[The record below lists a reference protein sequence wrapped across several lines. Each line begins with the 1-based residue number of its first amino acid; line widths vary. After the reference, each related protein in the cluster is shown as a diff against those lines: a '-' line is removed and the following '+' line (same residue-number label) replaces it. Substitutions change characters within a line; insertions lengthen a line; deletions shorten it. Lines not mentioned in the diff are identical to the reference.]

1 MDGGTTKGSLLPLP
15 YDTPSPAYVLARD
28 GSWALVWMP
37 RRDHLLWVDL
47 DIVPFESLRSEDHDL
62 TP

>member
-1 MDGGTTKGSLLPLP
+1 MPLP
-15 YDTPSPAYVLARD
+15 FDAPSPAYVLARD

-37 RRDHLLWVDL
+37 RRDQLLWVDL
-47 DIVPFESLRSEDHDL
+47 EVVPFESLRSEDHDL